1 MNIGLEQVEMHLEA
15 GQLVRLYDPVGT
27 RLQCVRGELW
37 ITQHKDRVDH
47 FLAAGDA
54 LTLDRPGLALIHAH
68 AHSEFVLHEPA
79 PQISLRTRMVSAL
92 AAALCATGRWIALR
106 FGPEAVTH
114 HQFQGWRGAL

>member
-15 GQLVRLYDPVGT
+15 GKLVRLYDPVGT
-27 RLQCVRGELW
+27 RLECVRGALW
-37 ITQHKDRVDH
+37 ITQYKDRDDH
-47 FLAAGDA
+47 FLAAGDV
-54 LTLDRPGLALIHAH
+54 LTLDRSGLALIHAQ
-68 AHSEFVLHEPA
+68 APSEFVLHEPA
-79 PQISLRTRMVSAL
+79 PQIPLRTRMVSAL